1 MIPLR
6 DTLILSRLPVVN
18 RTLVV
23 MEIVVFTIQAVAGEA
38 AEAWVKIFGFVP
50 ARFFNPAA
58 FGFNHWETGVTLMTS
73 LFMHGGFVH
82 LIGNLI
88 YLWIFGDDVE
98 ERMGRVPYLLFFLAC
113 GAAGSLTHAF
123 LFPTST
129 VPSIGASG
137 SIAGILGAFLVF
149 HPRARIM
156 TLIPLVVSYT
166 LTEVPALVFLPIWF
180 GMQFLNGW
188 FAIVSARGVQEVAGV
203 AWWAHVGGFV
213 FGAGLGA
220 ILKLIDL
227 RKKRRLPDA
236 GDNRALADER

>member
-6 DTLILSRLPVVN
+6 DTLSPSRVPVVN
-18 RTLVV
+18 RTLVGL
-23 MEIVVFTIQAVAGEA
+23 EILIFSIQVAGGPASEA
-38 AEAWVKIFGFVP
+38 YVKIFGFVP
-50 ARFFNPAA
+50 GRFFNPSQ
-58 FGFNHWETGVTLMTS
+58 FGYNWWETGITLITS

-82 LIGNLI
+82 LIGNMI

-98 ERMGRVPYLLFFLAC
+98 DRMGRVGYLLFFLAC
-113 GAAGSLTHAF
+113 GGVGSLTHAV
-123 LFPTST
+123 LFPQSS

-149 HPRARIM
+149 HPRARII

-188 FAIVSARGVQEVAGV
+188 GSLASTRGVQEVAGI

-213 FGAGLGA
+213 FGVLAGVIVKKFGA
-220 ILKLIDL
+220 EKEQ
-227 RKKRRLPDA
+227 A
-236 GDNRALADER
+236 A

>member
-1 MIPLR
+1 MIPIR
-6 DTLILSRLPVVN
+6 DTLSPSRLPVVN
-18 RTLVV
+18 RTLVGL
-23 MEIVVFTIQAVAGEA
+23 ELLVFALQLMGGAA
-38 AEAWVKIFGFVP
+38 AETYVKVFGFVP
-50 ARFFNPAA
+50 ARFLSPAQ
-58 FGFNHWETGVTLMTS
+58 FGYSPWETVLTLVSS

-98 ERMGRVPYLLFFLAC
+98 DRMGRLPYLLFFLAC
-113 GAAGSLTHAF
+113 GASGSLTHAF
-123 LFPTST
+123 LFPNSI

-149 HPRARIM
+149 HPRARII
-156 TLIPLVVSYT
+156 TLIPLVVSYM

-188 FAIVSARGVQEVAGV
+188 FSLVSTRGVQEVAGV

-213 FGAGLGA
+213 FGAGLA
-220 ILKLIDL
+220 TILKVVGRRQ
-227 RKKRRLPDA
+227 RKVP
-236 GDNRALADER
+236 GADVR